1 MASGQNF
8 LGVLYSSSIV
18 LAISMSVL
26 FLRSTTPFC
35 CGVYGAENSCVMP
48 KVSRYVSRPVFLNSV
63 PLSLDVLYL
72 GTKIVH
78 SSIGEAS
85 EDILHFSLVKDY
97 VHPSISRI
105 IINNDK
111 AIETSSSSKS

>member
-1 MASGQNF
+1 MSDAQC
-8 LGVLYSSSIV
+8 IK
-18 LAISMSVL
+18 ISVEASVL
-26 FLRSTTPFC
+26 EFYAIVTP
-35 CGVYGAENSCVMP
+35 
-48 KVSRYVSRPVFLNSV
+48 
-63 PLSLDVLYL
+63 DVLEL
-72 GTKIVH
+72 DAIIGHGT
-78 SSIGEAS
+78 IGEAS